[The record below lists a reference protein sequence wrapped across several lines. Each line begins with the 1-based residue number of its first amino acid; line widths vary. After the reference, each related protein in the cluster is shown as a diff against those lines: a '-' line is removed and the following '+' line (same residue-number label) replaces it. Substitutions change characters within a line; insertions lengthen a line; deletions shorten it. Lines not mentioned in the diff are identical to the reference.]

1 MDRIVICVHQRPAQL
16 LVSNRAC
23 SDNLRDTIRLK
34 TRWVI
39 LNSPRTCYRGTLHRP
54 ALRCTR
60 WRFLRRRG
68 LLARDGCSTPSGD
81 VIATDLDFANY
92 LLEAAH
98 VGVVHGIAFGVENHV
113 RVAYAVSMS
122 TLCDACR
129 RIETACAALTTA
141 VAAV

>member
-1 MDRIVICVHQRPAQL
+1 MSCAPA
-16 LVSNRAC
+16 A
-23 SDNLRDTIRLK
+23 IRGRYL
-34 TRWVI
+34 
-39 LNSPRTCYRGTLHRP
+39 GTLPRP

-60 WRFLRRRG
+60 WRVLCLRG
-68 LLARDGCSTPSGD
+68 LLGRDRCYYAFGRCHRTN
-81 VIATDLDFANY
+81 LDFANY

-113 RVAYAVSMS
+113 RIAYAVSMS

-141 VAAV
+141 VAAI